1 MRIFLS
7 HSSKDR
13 QLAEKVDLALLGV
26 GHEVFFDKSSLP
38 PGADFNSRIRKAIDE
53 SDAFIFLISPN
64 SVRPGGYALTELGFA
79 KAKWRKPWGA
89 VLPVMIAP
97 TDHSLIDAYL
107 AAVTILEP
115 QGNAPAEIAAAV
127 QNLPRPRGNV
137 LRNAIKVFLLSLIV
151 LLPLAWILL
160 AHQPSCSLSPEQE
173 TQVVKLKDNFENN
186 LRSEA
191 LDTARKRVEDL
202 RKICAVHPYINEWE
216 GRIRRLEAT
225 IPKGE

>member
-1 MRIFLS
+1 
-7 HSSKDR
+7 
-13 QLAEKVDLALLGV
+13 VDLALLGI

-107 AAVTILEP
+107 TAVTILEP
-115 QGNAPAEIAAAV
+115 KGNAAAEIAAAV
-127 QNLPRPRGNV
+127 QNLPRPRGNFR
-137 LRNAIKVFLLSLIV
+137 RNAIKLFLLSLIV
-151 LLPLAWILL
+151 LLPLAWFLL
-160 AHQPSCSLSPEQE
+160 VYQPSCSLSPEQE
-173 TQVVKLKDNFENN
+173 SQVKKLKDNIENN
-186 LRSEA
+186 LSDRAPDAASDGVEA
-191 LDTARKRVEDL
+191 V
-202 RKICAVHPYINEWE
+202 RKICPDYPGIKEWE
-216 GRIRRLEAT
+216 DRIRKLNET
-225 IPKGE
+225 IPKQE